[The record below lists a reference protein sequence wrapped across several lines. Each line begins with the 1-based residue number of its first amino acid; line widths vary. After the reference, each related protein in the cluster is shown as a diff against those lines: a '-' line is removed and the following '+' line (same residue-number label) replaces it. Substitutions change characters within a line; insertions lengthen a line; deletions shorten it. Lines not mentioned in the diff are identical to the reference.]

1 MRRPRPGHCRRGAD
15 LPQPRGGGGG
25 NLTQRTARRWRLSQG
40 THYTRCLFGCFFCS
54 ATSHGVRP
62 ASQVL
67 RRPLECSR
75 ALPGD
80 PGRFSRIAVCTCMNR
95 FGLGS
100 HGAWRSSR
108 ETRVGPTLDQP
119 AQGRDQFNT
128 AHSLVRRRAVYG
140 RTRQSDVGGAPTQRP
155 RMNAYPIR

>member
-15 LPQPRGGGGG
+15 LPQPRGVKLNPANRPSVEIEPGHS
-25 NLTQRTARRWRLSQG
+25 LHALPVRL
-40 THYTRCLFGCFFCS
+40 FFCS

-80 PGRFSRIAVCTCMNR
+80 PGRFSRIAVCACMNR